1 MDIFFVGCLM
11 KRALVGLVLSLLF
24 VTGCPS
30 SISSQSAMCEKAVNN
45 IMSKC
50 GTCFATSNSFTSSKG
65 SGSCKQA
72 LMGMCGAGSSS
83 SSRSSSS
90 SASSPDAFLACVAYA
105 TSCDGIL
112 LCN

>member
-1 MDIFFVGCLM
+1 M
-11 KRALVGLVLSLLF
+11 KRAFVGVVLGLLF

-30 SISSQSAMCEKAVNN
+30 SISSSSAMCEKAVNN
-45 IMSKC
+45 IMAKC
-50 GTCFATSNSFTSSKG
+50 GTCFGTSSSFTSSKG
-65 SGSCKQA
+65 SASCKQA
-72 LMGMCGAGSSS
+72 LMGMCGSGSS

-90 SASSPDAFLACVAYA
+90 SGSSSNAFLACVANA

>member
-1 MDIFFVGCLM
+1 
-11 KRALVGLVLSLLF
+11 
-24 VTGCPS
+24 
-30 SISSQSAMCEKAVNN
+30 
-45 IMSKC
+45 
-50 GTCFATSNSFTSSKG
+50 
-65 SGSCKQA
+65 
-72 LMGMCGAGSSS
+72 MGMCGAGSSS

>member
-1 MDIFFVGCLM
+1 
-11 KRALVGLVLSLLF
+11 
-24 VTGCPS
+24 
-30 SISSQSAMCEKAVNN
+30 
-45 IMSKC
+45 MSKC

-72 LMGMCGAGSSS
+72 LMGMCGSGSGSGSS

-90 SASSPDAFLACVAYA
+90 SASNPDAFLACVAYA

>member
-1 MDIFFVGCLM
+1 M
-11 KRALVGLVLSLLF
+11 KRAAVGVVLSLLF
-24 VTGCPS
+24 ATGCPS
-30 SISSQSAMCEKAVNN
+30 SISSQSAACEKAVNN
-45 IMSKC
+45 IMAKC

-72 LMGMCGAGSSS
+72 LMGMCGSGSGSS

-90 SASSPDAFLACVAYA
+90 SASSPDAFLACVANA

>member
-1 MDIFFVGCLM
+1 
-11 KRALVGLVLSLLF
+11 
-24 VTGCPS
+24 
-30 SISSQSAMCEKAVNN
+30 MCEKAVNN
-45 IMSKC
+45 IMAKC

-72 LMGMCGAGSSS
+72 LMGMCGSGSS

-90 SASSPDAFLACVAYA
+90 SASSPDAFLACVANA

>member
-1 MDIFFVGCLM
+1 M
-11 KRALVGLVLSLLF
+11 KRAFATVVLGLLF

-30 SISSQSAMCEKAVNN
+30 SISSQSSMCEKAVNN
-45 IMSKC
+45 IMAKC
-50 GTCFATSNSFTSSKG
+50 GTCFATSSSSSSSKG

-72 LMGMCGAGSSS
+72 LMGMCGSGSS

-90 SASSPDAFLACVAYA
+90 SASSPDAFLSCVANA
-105 TSCDGIL
+105 TTCDGIL